1 MEVKIIR
8 PKYEP
13 TTGEFIG
20 LYETIGFIA
29 VRGDAYEHFLN
40 YGYDKNKCRLLY
52 SFYKRWIPNSFG
64 GTIFTRHRFMF
75 KMVNLTQNFQ
85 SCIFLFH
92 LSLID
97 VRNKSTYEMC
107 QYWPFWSVWER
118 DWWWFSAKFPWF
130 WKEKDGLFCYWC
142 VEIICQNIQF

>member
-8 PKYEP
+8 LRYEP

-40 YGYDKNKCRLLY
+40 YGYDENKCRLLY
-52 SFYKRWIPNSFG
+52 SFYKRRIPNSFG
-64 GTIFTRHRFMF
+64 GTMFTRHRLMF

-85 SCIFLFH
+85 ICIFFFH

-107 QYWPFWSVWER
+107 QY
-118 DWWWFSAKFPWF
+118 
-130 WKEKDGLFCYWC
+130 
-142 VEIICQNIQF
+142 